1 MANVN
6 VGTVNFYFR
15 DLAEE
20 RGHTKCIDFLRN
32 PEKAFM
38 EQKRTQAATQVKLT
52 MTCIVSFL
60 GLTQNHSILSA
71 IGYK

>member
-6 VGTVNFYFR
+6 VCTINFYFR

-20 RGHTKCIDFLRN
+20 RGHIKCIDFLRN

-38 EQKRTQAATQVKLT
+38 EQKRTQAATQVKLI

-60 GLTQNHSILSA
+60 GLTKSFSPFCHRI
-71 IGYK
+71 

>member
-1 MANVN
+1 MSR
-6 VGTVNFYFR
+6 VGTITFNSWLNFR

-20 RGHTKCIDFLRN
+20 RGHMKCIDFLRN

-38 EQKRTQAATQVKLT
+38 EQKRTQAATQVQLI

-60 GLTQNHSILSA
+60 GTESFYPFCHRI
-71 IGYK
+71 